1 MANILSSLPA
11 ARRVVALGW
20 AAALCVV
27 AGLAGCGGQGAGAGG
42 GSSTAGGTPPVA
54 VEIYADKSSL
64 RSSGADETALQILVK
79 DAGNRPVPGQLV
91 SLSSDS
97 GLVTTNTVATNG
109 QGVVT
114 GKLGIT
120 AGDRANRSIKLVA
133 TVGGLRSEMT
143 VQVTGTR
150 LTANAD
156 KSALVIGDTV
166 KITAQL
172 EDDLQQPL
180 ANETVTFSSAL
191 GNPVP
196 ASARTDVKGKV
207 EVSFTVTKAGNNEI
221 ISVDAP
227 RVKPNPAGTVSL
239 QIADPTV
246 TETLQVSGPQMIS
259 IDKPV
264 VAQRVSIRLSRPN
277 GDIANKDV
285 NVTTTRGTIVTAM
298 PVRTDSSGNAAVDLL
313 PGNSVGQV
321 LVTAEVRNP
330 ATGLF
335 DGKGLRGQLNTI
347 FVARQPSDFDV
358 QANPNA
364 VSLNVPGGGTQRSE
378 IRVRVY
384 DNSPNRNPVTGAF
397 VRFTL
402 NNDPS
407 GGSLLSGGV
416 TTGTDG
422 FASTTYVAGDRESGT
437 DQVVIEASVEGV
449 TTRRTTTLTVA
460 GSPLFVSIGTG
471 NTLTPTGD
479 STTYQKDFN
488 VRVTDSAGVA
498 VKDVPVTVRLLPRFY
513 YKGTHWYNGRFWTN
527 SPRPIAGT
535 NPVQYVAM
543 SVQCANEDRN
553 FDGTIDPTGGP
564 TGGTEDTNGDARLWP
579 GQVAAARPR
588 LNESVRTDDTG
599 SVKVT
604 VTYARSFAYWA
615 EYDVQVSAQVG
626 GSQGRATT
634 TFLLVG
640 ATDDFTSETT
650 PPPGQQS
657 PYGTFLVLDSNL
669 DTANVYRAIPALSCV
684 NPN

>member
-20 AAALCVV
+20 AASLCVV

-42 GSSTAGGTPPVA
+42 SSSTGGTPPVA

-133 TVGGLRSEMT
+133 TVGSLRSEMT

-150 LTANAD
+150 LTATAD
-156 KSALVIGDTV
+156 KSALVVGDTV
-166 KITAQL
+166 KISAQL

-207 EVSFTVTKAGNNEI
+207 EVSFAVIRAGSNEV
-221 ISVDAP
+221 ISIDAP
-227 RVKPNPAGTVSL
+227 RVKPNPAGMVSL

-246 TETLQVSGPQMIS
+246 TETLQVTGPALIP
-259 IDKPV
+259 IDEPV
-264 VAQRVSIRLSRPN
+264 TPQRISIRLSRPN

-285 NVTTTRGTIVTAM
+285 NVTTTRGTILTAM
-298 PVRTDSSGNAAVDLL
+298 PVRTDSSGNVSVDLL
-313 PGNSVGQV
+313 PGTMSGPDLLTSVGQT
-321 LVTAEVRNP
+321 LVTAEMRNP
-330 ATGLF
+330 ASGLF

-347 FVARQPSDFDV
+347 FIARQPNDFDV

-384 DNSPNRNPVTGAF
+384 DKSKNRNPVTGAF

-402 NNDPS
+402 KNDPS
-407 GGSLLSGGV
+407 GGSLLTGGV

-437 DQVVIEASVEGV
+437 DQVIVEASVEGV
-449 TTRRTTTLTVA
+449 ATKKTTTLTVA

-513 YKGTHWYNGRFWTN
+513 FKGTHWYNGKFWTN
-527 SPRPIAGT
+527 SPRPIIGT
-535 NPVQYVAM
+535 NPVQYEIM
-543 SVQCANEDRN
+543 SVQCPNEDLN

-564 TGGTEDTNGDARLWP
+564 SGGTEDTNGDGRLFP

-599 SVKVT
+599 SVRVT
-604 VTYARSFAYWA
+604 VTYARSFAFWA
-615 EYDVQVSAQVG
+615 QYDIQVSAQVG

-634 TFLLVG
+634 GFLLPG
-640 ATDDFTSETT
+640 LTEDFTTETT
-650 PPPGQQS
+650 PPPGQES
-657 PYGTFLVLDSNL
+657 PFGTQIFGGNTTLACR
-669 DTANVYRAIPALSCV
+669 TPG
-684 NPN
+684 